1 MKTMDIRLKQV
12 SKSFGKERVLNN
24 ISLTFPKGEILC
36 LIGPSGAGKTTL
48 LRIITGALKAD
59 EGEVHIDDILLP
71 DPAIRRR
78 IAFMPQ
84 NDAVYLDLSG
94 LDNLLFYG
102 RMYRIKEKALK
113 ERVREVL
120 AVTGLTRDA
129 KKLAAHYSGGMK
141 KRLSL
146 AITLLNDAD
155 TLILDEPTAG
165 IDPLLRKTI
174 WDEFRRL
181 NAKGKTL
188 IVSTHVMDEIRFCDK
203 AALLYRGGIVAYD
216 TVPALLAQTTDGDI
230 EEIFLKSEKSE
241 TEAV

>member
-1 MKTMDIRLKQV
+1 MDINLSHV
-12 SKSFGKERVLNN
+12 SKSFVKEQVLND
-24 ISLTFPKGEILC
+24 ISITFREGEILC

-48 LRIITGALKAD
+48 LRIITGALMAD
-59 EGEVHIDDILLP
+59 QGEIRCGDISLP
-71 DPAIRRR
+71 NAEIRNR

-102 RMYRIKEKALK
+102 RMYRIKEKELK
-113 ERVREVL
+113 KRVKDVL
-120 AVTGLTRDA
+120 AITGLTKDA
-129 KKLAAHYSGGMK
+129 KKLAGLYSGGMK

-165 IDPLLRKTI
+165 IDPILRKTI

-181 NAKGKTL
+181 NAAGKTL
-188 IVSTHVMDEIRFCDK
+188 IVSTHVMDEIRLCDK
-203 AALLYRGGIVAYD
+203 AALLYRGRIVAYD

-230 EEIFLKSEKSE
+230 EEIFLNSE
-241 TEAV
+241 TEAE

>member
-1 MKTMDIRLKQV
+1 MDIRLKQV
-12 SKSFGKERVLNN
+12 SKSFGKEKVLDD

-59 EGEVHIDDILLP
+59 GGEVRLDSVLLP

-84 NDAVYLDLSG
+84 NDAVHLDLSG

-102 RMYRIKEKALK
+102 RMYRIKAKELK
-113 ERVREVL
+113 KRVKEVL
-120 AVTGLTRDA
+120 AVTGLSEDA
-129 KKLAAHYSGGMK
+129 KKLAAHYFGGMK

-146 AITLLNDAD
+146 AITLLNDGD

-174 WDEFRRL
+174 WEEFRRL
-181 NAKGKTL
+181 NGLGLFKTL
-188 IVSTHVMDEIRFCDK
+188 PRRIRKF
-203 AALLYRGGIVAYD
+203 
-216 TVPALLAQTTDGDI
+216 P
-230 EEIFLKSEKSE
+230 
-241 TEAV
+241 